1 MNDNVTLIP
10 ARRRAGNRISKE
22 ENKPKLKVAAYCR
35 VSTDSDEQAGSY
47 EMQVQHYTEYI
58 GRNKE
63 WELAGIYTDD
73 GISGTNTKK
82 REGFNEMIDDC
93 MAGKVDMIITKSIS
107 RFARNTIDCLKY
119 VRQLKEKN
127 IVIIFEKENINTLE
141 ASGELLLTIMAS
153 LAQQES
159 ASLSQNVKLGLQFR
173 YQEGKVQVNHEHFL
187 GYTKDEEGNLI
198 IDEEEAK
205 TIRRIYREY
214 LEGASFRDI
223 ADGLERDKIKTGGK
237 RYKWHLSTIRGI
249 LRNEKY
255 MGDALLQKTITTDFI
270 EKIRIKND
278 GTVPQYYVKDS
289 QEPIIARDI
298 FTQVQE
304 EMVRRANLT
313 SGMDGKKKRVYSS
326 KYALSSICTCTKCG
340 DIYRRIAWNNRG
352 KKSTVWRCCT
362 RVENGPSACDAPT
375 VQESEL
381 QEATLKAINQLLS
394 CSDSMMQVLRNN
406 IEIALADDNSGEM
419 ERLNVILKEKQKELV
434 KLAHAKKDY
443 TSLAD
448 EIDILRDKKQELLVQ
463 RAEMEGVKKR
473 VAELTDFFQ
482 GTVQELTEYDEGMVR
497 KYIEQIK
504 VYEDKFT
511 VCFKAKVEIEIEC
524 ENNRKIMAVNR
535 DVNNL

>member
-1 MNDNVTLIP
+1 MNENVTLIP
-10 ARRRAGNRISKE
+10 ARRRPGNRVSKAAE
-22 ENKPKLKVAAYCR
+22 KPKLKVAAYCR

-47 EMQVQHYTEYI
+47 DAQVKHYTDYI
-58 GRNKE
+58 ERNKE
-63 WELAGIYTDD
+63 WELAGIYADD

-82 REGFNEMIDDC
+82 REGFNGMIEDC
-93 MAGKVDMIITKSIS
+93 MTGKIDMVITKSIS

-127 IVIIFEKENINTLE
+127 IAIVFEKENINTLE

-173 YQEGKVQVNHEHFL
+173 YQDGKVQVNHNHFL
-187 GYTKDEEGNLI
+187 GYTKDEAGNLI

-205 TIRRIYREY
+205 VVRRIFREY

-223 ADGLERDKIKTGGK
+223 ANGLERDKIKTGGK
-237 RYKWHLSTIRGI
+237 KYKWHLSTIQGI
-249 LRNEKY
+249 LQNEKY

-270 EKIRIKND
+270 EKTRIKND

-289 QEPIIARDI
+289 QEAIIPRDI

-304 EMVRRANLT
+304 EMIRRANLF
-313 SGMDGKKKRVYSS
+313 SGEDGKKKRVYSS

-375 VQESEL
+375 VPEAEL
-381 QEATLKAINQLLS
+381 QEATVKAINLLVR
-394 CSDSMMQVLRNN
+394 CSSSMKEILMQN
-406 IEIALADDNSGEM
+406 IEEALADDNSGEL
-419 ERLNVILKEKQKELV
+419 EKINTVLSEKQKQLV

-443 TSLAD
+443 SVLAD
-448 EIDILRDKKQELLVQ
+448 EIEMIRDRRQQLLIIK
-463 RAEMEGVKKR
+463 AEKEGFKKR
-473 VAELTDFFQ
+473 IAELEEFLQETDE
-482 GTVQELTEYDEGMVR
+482 ELKEYNEAMVR
-497 KYIEQIK
+497 KYIQEIK
-504 VYEDKFT
+504 VYEDKLQ
-511 VCFKAKVEIEIEC
+511 VIFKAGIELDIE
-524 ENNRKIMAVNR
+524 R
-535 DVNNL
+535 

>member
-1 MNDNVTLIP
+1 MNENVTLIP
-10 ARRRAGNRISKE
+10 ARIRAGNRITRQ
-22 ENKPKLKVAAYCR
+22 ENKPKLRVAAYCR

-47 EMQVQHYTEYI
+47 DVQVKHYTEYI

-63 WELAGIYTDD
+63 WELAGIYADD
-73 GISGTNTKK
+73 GISGTNIKK
-82 REGFNEMIDDC
+82 REGFIEMIDDC
-93 MAGKVDMIITKSIS
+93 MEGKVDMIITKSIS

-119 VRQLKEKN
+119 VRKLKEKN
-127 IVIIFEKENINTLE
+127 IAIIFEKENINTLE

-159 ASLSQNVKLGLQFR
+159 ASLSQNIKLGLQFR
-173 YQEGKVQVNHEHFL
+173 YQEGKVQPNHEHFL
-187 GYTKDEEGNLI
+187 GYTKDEDGKLI
-198 IDEEEAK
+198 VDENEAK
-205 TIRRIYREY
+205 IVRRIFREY

-223 ADGLERDKIKTGGK
+223 ANGLEKDKIRTGGK

-298 FTQVQE
+298 FMLVQE
-304 EMVRRANLT
+304 EMIRRANLT
-313 SGMDGKKKRVYSS
+313 SGVDGKKKRVYSS

-362 RVENGPSACDAPT
+362 RVEHGPSACNALT
-375 VQESEL
+375 IQESEL
-381 QEATLKAINQLLS
+381 QDATVKAINKILI
-394 CSDSMMQVLRNN
+394 CSDRMLQILSDN
-406 IEIALADDNSGEM
+406 IEMAIADDNSVEM
-419 ERLNVILKEKQKELV
+419 EKLNGILKGKQKELV

-443 TSLAD
+443 TALAD
-448 EIDILRDKKQELLVQ
+448 EIDILRDKKKSFRYKEQ
-463 RAEMEGVKKR
+463 KR
-473 VAELTDFFQ
+473 
-482 GTVQELTEYDEGMVR
+482 
-497 KYIEQIK
+497 K
-504 VYEDKFT
+504 V
-511 VCFKAKVEIEIEC
+511 
-524 ENNRKIMAVNR
+524 
-535 DVNNL
+535 

>member
-1 MNDNVTLIP
+1 MNENVTLIP
-10 ARRRAGNRISKE
+10 ARIRAGNRITSK
-22 ENKPKLKVAAYCR
+22 ENKPKLRVAAYCR

-47 EMQVQHYTEYI
+47 DVQVQHYTEYI

-73 GISGTNTKK
+73 GISGTNIKK
-82 REGFNEMIDDC
+82 REGFIEMIDDC
-93 MAGKVDMIITKSIS
+93 MEGKVDMIITKSIS

-119 VRQLKEKN
+119 VRKLKEKN
-127 IVIIFEKENINTLE
+127 IAIVFEKENINTLE

-159 ASLSQNVKLGLQFR
+159 ASLSQNIKLGLQFR

-187 GYTKDEEGNLI
+187 GYTKDEDGKLI
-198 IDEEEAK
+198 VDENEAK
-205 TIRRIYREY
+205 IIRRIFREY

-223 ADGLERDKIKTGGK
+223 ANGLEKDKIRTGGK

-298 FTQVQE
+298 FMLVQE
-304 EMVRRANLT
+304 EMTRRANLT
-313 SGMDGKKKRVYSS
+313 SGVDGKKKRVYSS

-352 KKSTVWRCCT
+352 KRSTVWRCCT
-362 RVENGPSACDAPT
+362 RVERGPSVCDALT
-375 VQESEL
+375 IQESEL
-381 QEATLKAINQLLS
+381 QDATVKAINKTLS
-394 CSDSMMQVLRNN
+394 CSDRMLQILRDN
-406 IEIALADDNSGEM
+406 IEMAIADDNSVEM
-419 ERLNVILKEKQKELV
+419 EKLNGILKGKQKELV

-443 TSLAD
+443 TTLVD
-448 EIDILRDKKQELLVQ
+448 EIDILRDKKHELQVQ
-463 RAEMEGVKKR
+463 RAEKEGVKKR
-473 VAELTDFFQ
+473 IEELTDFLKGENHQ
-482 GTVQELTEYDEGMVR
+482 LIEYDEGMVR
-497 KYIEQIK
+497 KYIEEIK

-511 VCFKAKVEIEIEC
+511 ICFKAKVEIDIE
-524 ENNRKIMAVNR
+524 R
-535 DVNNL
+535 

>member
-1 MNDNVTLIP
+1 MNENVTLIP
-10 ARRRAGNRISKE
+10 ARIRAGNRITRQ
-22 ENKPKLKVAAYCR
+22 ENKPKLRVAAYCR

-47 EMQVQHYTEYI
+47 DVQVQHYTEYI

-73 GISGTNTKK
+73 GISGTNIKK
-82 REGFNEMIDDC
+82 REGFIEMIDDC
-93 MAGKVDMIITKSIS
+93 MEGKVDMIITKSIS

-119 VRQLKEKN
+119 VRKLKEKN
-127 IVIIFEKENINTLE
+127 IAIVFEKENINTLE

-159 ASLSQNVKLGLQFR
+159 ASLSQNIKLGLQFR

-187 GYTKDEEGNLI
+187 GYTKDEDGKLI
-198 IDEEEAK
+198 VDENEAK
-205 TIRRIYREY
+205 IIRRIFREY

-223 ADGLERDKIKTGGK
+223 ANGLEKDKIRTGGK

-298 FTQVQE
+298 FMLVQE
-304 EMVRRANLT
+304 EMIRRANLT
-313 SGMDGKKKRVYSS
+313 SGVDGKKKRVYSS

-362 RVENGPSACDAPT
+362 RVEHGPSACDALT
-375 VQESEL
+375 IQESEL
-381 QEATLKAINQLLS
+381 EDATVKAINKILI
-394 CSDSMMQVLRNN
+394 CSDRMLQILRDN
-406 IEIALADDNSGEM
+406 IEMAIADDNSVEM
-419 ERLNVILKEKQKELV
+419 EKLNGILKEKQKELV

-443 TSLAD
+443 TTLAD
-448 EIDILRDKKQELLVQ
+448 EIDILRDKKHELQVQ
-463 RAEMEGVKKR
+463 RAETEGVKKR
-473 VAELTDFFQ
+473 IGELTDFLKGENHQLIEF
-482 GTVQELTEYDEGMVR
+482 DEGMVR
-497 KYIEQIK
+497 KYIEEIK

-511 VCFKAKVEIEIEC
+511 ICFKAKVEIDIE
-524 ENNRKIMAVNR
+524 R
-535 DVNNL
+535 